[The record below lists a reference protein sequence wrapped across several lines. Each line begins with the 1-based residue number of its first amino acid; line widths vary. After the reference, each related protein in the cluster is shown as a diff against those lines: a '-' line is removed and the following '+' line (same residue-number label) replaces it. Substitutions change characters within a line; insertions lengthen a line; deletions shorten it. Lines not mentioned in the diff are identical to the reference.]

1 MAHPRHVIAARQVAV
16 WEEEHFTV
24 AGAVLCVLL
33 RPLRLLPL
41 WLLALIDALAEELT
55 HHKHTNS

>member
-1 MAHPRHVIAARQVAV
+1 MIAARQVAV